1 MTYPYPVRAKTL
13 TAAEV
18 QEFLR
23 RPALVARR
31 LQEFTDLSFLT
42 DYLLKGSAD
51 ATGTGAVLVEREGSL
66 FVDGEPEVV
75 APDGEYPYVGA
86 ADVGADQIPVA
97 KRGFRHVLTD
107 EKIKRSP
114 NDELRKFFVRASNT
128 MIRNFDS
135 FGRAVI
141 ASLATDTMAGGAWTD
156 GKRIVKDVLGAVA
169 NREELER
176 GVAATAV
183 VLKPTQ
189 YAVVAGELIG
199 ANLMPREA
207 GNPLLTGARSFSYM
221 GLTWVKSLYSPWSNP
236 TVVDVE
242 NLGGVATEDIGS
254 PDFSRSGAAGD
265 RTGIEVKTKRNDRDG
280 WDITI
285 RRVAT
290 PYVTGTKA
298 AVQIT
303 GTGL

>member
-1 MTYPYPVRAKTL
+1 MTYPSPVRAKAL
-13 TAAEV
+13 TADEV
-18 QEFLR
+18 HQFLR
-23 RPALVARR
+23 RPAFVARR

-42 DYLLKGSAD
+42 DYLLKGSTD
-51 ATGTGAVLVEREGSL
+51 ATGTGAILVEREGSL

-75 APDGEYPYVGA
+75 APDGEYPYVGIT
-86 ADVGADQIPVA
+86 DVGADQIPIA
-97 KRGFRHVLTD
+97 KRGFRWVVTD

-114 NDELRKFFVRASNT
+114 NDELRKFLVRASNT

-141 ASLATDTMAGGAWTD
+141 ASLATDTYTGGAWTD

-176 GVAATAV
+176 GISGNAV

-189 YAVVAGELIG
+189 YAAVAGELIG

-207 GNPLLTGARSFSYM
+207 GNPLLTGARSFEYM
-221 GLTWVKSLYSPWSNP
+221 GLTWVKSLYSPWTNP

-242 NLGGVATEDIGS
+242 NLGGIGTEDIGS
-254 PDFSRSGAAGD
+254 PDYSRSD
-265 RTGIEVKTKRNDRDG
+265 PSGIEVKSKRNDRDG
-280 WDITI
+280 YEITV
-285 RRVAT
+285 RRIAT